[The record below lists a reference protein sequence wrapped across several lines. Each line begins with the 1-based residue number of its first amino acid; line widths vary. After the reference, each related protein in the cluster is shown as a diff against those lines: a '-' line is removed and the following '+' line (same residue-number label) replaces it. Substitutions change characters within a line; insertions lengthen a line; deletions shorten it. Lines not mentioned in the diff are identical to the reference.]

1 MADDLAAARV
11 KTVRDH
17 MALECVQDWD
27 GVIATFQHPRYEM
40 HGTGAVY
47 DGDKEVRGYFD
58 ASRATFP
65 DLKNEIIAVAA
76 DGDTVLVEFWLSGT
90 HLGPLRANGKTYE
103 PTGRSFRNRVS
114 VELYG
119 RSQTILSEPGAN
131 SKVAAMRLRS
141 LGLA

>member
-47 DGDKEVRGYFD
+47 DGETGGARLL
-58 ASRATFP
+58 RR
-65 DLKNEIIAVAA
+65 VARRP
-76 DGDTVLVEFWLSGT
+76 S
-90 HLGPLRANGKTYE
+90 
-103 PTGRSFRNRVS
+103 PT
-114 VELYG
+114 
-119 RSQTILSEPGAN
+119 
-131 SKVAAMRLRS
+131 
-141 LGLA
+141 